1 MPSRAHLEL
10 QARMLGVNP
19 SNYPNDSKLEQR
31 VLWELENASTVTGAL
46 STGTL
51 TGTANPANGDTITI
65 GSRTYT
71 YATALTEAAATN
83 TILSNGT
90 NVSPNDQVTINSQT
104 YTFVTTLGYGQNQV
118 FIGASAS
125 ASLQNLVYAIL
136 GTGTVGTNYS
146 TGTVANTQVSA
157 SLSSLTITLTAL
169 TTGTQGNY
177 YTLVSPAV
185 TLTVGGPNFTGGLNA
200 PSTTTTATATGNIT
214 NTGTQVVDG
223 DTVTI
228 GPRTYR
234 FKTTMLAPYDVQI
247 STTATLSMTNLLDA
261 ITGAG
266 TAGTNWYAG
275 TLTNPQVT
283 ATQSGLVLTISALT
297 PGFAGNGITIS
308 DTSAYITTSANL
320 TGGVNPGPIYQIL
333 IGTTLALTLTY
344 TGEALGPTNT
354 GRGTQWS
361 SNIPTNPD
369 ITVGTVTATTITVSA
384 LNTAV
389 NNLATTK
396 SSSGLAWGASTLTGG
411 TPSVTVPTNFASDV
425 QAMAGAAQV

>member
-1 MPSRAHLEL
+1 MPSRALLEL
-10 QARMLGVNP
+10 QARTVGVNP
-19 SNYPNDSKLEQR
+19 ANYPNDSKLEQR
-31 VLWELENASTVTGAL
+31 VLWEIQNASTVTGAL

-51 TGTANPANGDTITI
+51 TGATQPANGDTITL

-71 YATALTEAAATN
+71 FVSALTEAAATN

-90 NVSPNDQVTINSQT
+90 NVSNGDQVTINTTT
-104 YTFVTTLGYGQNQV
+104 YTFMTTLGYAQNQV
-118 FIGASAS
+118 FIGASAT

-169 TTGTQGNY
+169 ATGVQGNY
-177 YTLVSPAV
+177 YTLASPAA
-185 TLTVGGPNFTGGLNA
+185 TLTVGAANFTGGLSA
-200 PSTTTTATATGNIT
+200 PSTTTSASATGNIT

-234 FKTTMLAPYDVQI
+234 FKTTMVAPYDVQI

-275 TLTNPQVT
+275 TLVNPQVT
-283 ATQSGLVLTISALT
+283 ATQASLILTVSALT
-297 PGFAGNGITIS
+297 PGYQGNGITLS
-308 DTSAYITTSANL
+308 TTSTYITTSSAL

-333 IGTTLALTLTY
+333 IGSSLANTLIYAGNALSGG
-344 TGEALGPTNT
+344 TGSS
-354 GRGTQWS
+354 TQYS
-361 SNIPTNPD
+361 SNISTNPD
-369 ITVGTVTATTITVSA
+369 ITVGTVTGTTIPVSA
-384 LNTAV
+384 SNASI
-389 NNLATTK
+389 NNLSTTK
-396 SSSGLAWGASTLTGG
+396 SSSHLSWGSSTLTGG
-411 TPSVTVPTNFASDV
+411 SPAVLAPSSLASDI
-425 QAMAGAAQV
+425 QAMSGAAQV